1 MNLIKTTQAI
11 MPRPRDD
18 YFKDFDKFESLLSGI
33 PVEGITDYEN
43 DRLTS
48 SLCQLFIEKYN
59 EEITDEHAKNYK
71 PVQKHTTLV
80 LTVFLSMVEDG
91 GEFPSTVFFYPIPQG
106 AVILPPFAIHASQG
120 WKLVN
125 VIAYWRD

>member
-1 MNLIKTTQAI
+1 

-18 YFKDFDKFESLLSGI
+18 YFKDFDKFKSLLSGI

-91 GEFPSTVFFYPIPQG
+91 GEFPSTVFFYSLVFMIEHSKFFREQF
-106 AVILPPFAIHASQG
+106 AWEHENWLILLKEVREP
-120 WKLVN
+120 V
-125 VIAYWRD
+125 